1 MLAQC
6 VTIQNL
12 GITVNVYTATQLRL
26 NALNINANLFFGIM
40 GSRGRAAAMSE
51 FIYKF
56 MVNLFMSSSSMKL
69 AVHLIQ
75 IK

>member
-6 VTIQNL
+6 VTIQYL
-12 GITVNVYTATQLRL
+12 GITVNVYTATQLQL

-40 GSRGRAAAMSE
+40 GSRERAVALSE
-51 FIYKF
+51 LIYKF
-56 MVNLFMSSSSMKL
+56 MANLFVSSSSMKL